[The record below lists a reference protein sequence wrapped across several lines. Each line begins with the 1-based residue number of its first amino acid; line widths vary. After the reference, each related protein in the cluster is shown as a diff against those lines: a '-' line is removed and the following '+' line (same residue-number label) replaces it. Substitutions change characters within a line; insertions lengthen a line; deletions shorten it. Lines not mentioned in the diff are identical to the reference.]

1 MGYHCVGGA
10 ADPVLECL
18 TVVQLLLFTNCYGKE
33 QEEGVNLTPQQIVE
47 LAGEHQMGAGWSV
60 TLVSNDG
67 EEVRVPVDVLSSAS
81 AIWRERLQLVG
92 SLDPSQQS
100 EENCTG
106 EEIKAFVEVIS
117 ARSNDAKA
125 PATELPIKTLL
136 QSLPLVHKY
145 DCKGTKL
152 MLDELDAVHFPDAG
166 VVTRRGLLNPGTAWL
181 VEEGLAFEKT
191 APWLTQT
198 HLDYLT
204 LKQELYGPEAVLSGW
219 MQKLLAKLLTA
230 SPVYDGLKL
239 SENDTAL
246 EYDSVSDSSLGAN
259 DLIVHL
265 QKQDSAMEIGENEKA
280 PNTPGLVLQ
289 VWRLSAKS
297 FSSLIPLLKTNF

>member
-1 MGYHCVGGA
+1 MGGA

-230 SPVYDGLKL
+230 SPVYDGRKL
-239 SENDTAL
+239 L
-246 EYDSVSDSSLGAN
+246 ETGVNGAGHCTVLTGAN
-259 DLIVHL
+259 DLFVHL